1 MRQRL
6 QPYLR
11 YLVYV
16 LLAVLLGVV
25 DVLLLAGASGA
36 LGRPPDPAVQAARVQ
51 QVARRTDDARK
62 QIAEQKFPQTAKVEN
77 LILSLSDVAIKMGV
91 RISAFNETRRSEQIS
106 GRKYVVIENALEL
119 RGGID
124 DLIAFLRHIQER
136 SGIETLE
143 MKNVSLRFELGAWV
157 LLVQIRIL
165 TE

>member
-25 DVLLLAGASGA
+25 DIFLLAGASGA

-51 QVARRTDDARK
+51 QVTRRMDDARK
-62 QIAEQKFPQTAKVEN
+62 LIAQEKFPQTAKVEN
-77 LILSLSDVAIKMGV
+77 LILSLSDVANRMGV
-91 RISAFNETRRSEQIS
+91 RISAFNGTRQSEQIS
-106 GRKYVVIENALEL
+106 GRTYVVIENALEL

-143 MKNVSLRFELGAWV
+143 MKNINSRFEVGTWV
-157 LLVQIRIL
+157 LIVQIRML

>member
-11 YLVYV
+11 YLVYG

-25 DVLLLAGASGA
+25 DIFLLAGASGA

-51 QVARRTDDARK
+51 QVTRRMDDARTR
-62 QIAEQKFPQTAKVEN
+62 IAEEKFPETVKVEN
-77 LILSLSDVAIKMGV
+77 LILSLSDVAGRMGV
-91 RISAFNETRRSEQIS
+91 RISAFNETRQSEQIS
-106 GRKYVVIENALEL
+106 GRKYVVVENTLEL

-124 DLIAFLRHIQER
+124 ELIAFLRHLQER

-143 MKNVSLRFELGAWV
+143 MKSVSLRFELGVWV
-157 LLVQIRIL
+157 LLLQIRML

>member
-11 YLVYV
+11 YLVYA
-16 LLAVLLGVV
+16 LLAVLLGVM
-25 DVLLLAGASGA
+25 DVFLLAGASGA
-36 LGRPPDPAVQAARVQ
+36 LGTTPDPGVEAARVQ
-51 QVARRTDDARK
+51 QVSRRMDDSRK
-62 QIAEQKFPQTAKVEN
+62 RIAAEKFPQTDKVEN
-77 LILSLSDVAIKMGV
+77 IILSLSDVATQMGV
-91 RISAFNETRRSEQIS
+91 SIGSFSATRQSEKVS
-106 GRKYVVIENALEL
+106 DRTYVVVENSLEL

-136 SGIETLE
+136 SGIDTLE
-143 MKNVSLRFELGAWV
+143 MKNASLRFEAGTWV

>member
-11 YLVYV
+11 YLVYI

-36 LGRPPDPAVQAARVQ
+36 LGTPPDPAVQAARVQ
-51 QVARRTDDARK
+51 QVTRRMDDSRK
-62 QIAEQKFPQTAKVEN
+62 RIAEEKFPQTIKVEN
-77 LILSLSDVAIKMGV
+77 LILSLSDVADKMGV
-91 RISAFNETRRSEQIS
+91 RISAFNGTRQSEKIS
-106 GRKYVVIENALEL
+106 DRAYVAIENALEL

-143 MKNVSLRFELGAWV
+143 MKNVGLRFEIGTWV
-157 LLVQIRIL
+157 LLVQIRML

>member
-16 LLAVLLGVV
+16 LLAVLLGVM

-36 LGRPPDPAVQAARVQ
+36 LGRPPDPAVQTARVQ
-51 QVARRTDDARK
+51 QVTRRMDDSRK
-62 QIAEQKFPQTAKVEN
+62 RIAEEKFPETAKVEN
-77 LILSLSDVAIKMGV
+77 LILSLSDVADRMGV
-91 RISAFNETRRSEQIS
+91 RISSFSGTRESEKIS
-106 GRKYVVIENALEL
+106 GRTYVVVQNALEL

-124 DLIAFLRHIQER
+124 ALIAFLRHIQER
-136 SGIETLE
+136 SGIETFE
-143 MKNVSLRFELGAWV
+143 MKSVSLRFELGAWV
-157 LLVQIRIL
+157 LLVQIRML